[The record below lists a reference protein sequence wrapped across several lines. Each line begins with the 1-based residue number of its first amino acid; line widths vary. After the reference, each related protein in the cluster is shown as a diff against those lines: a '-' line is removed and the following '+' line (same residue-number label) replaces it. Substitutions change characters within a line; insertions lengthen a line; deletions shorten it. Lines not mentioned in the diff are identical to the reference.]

1 MIFLLF
7 VGRSQQCW
15 KKNRSQGSLSYV
27 TYFFKH
33 LQPLGCSI
41 SSKLDYYSLWE
52 AFFLYIFTVSDTHPP
67 SMYTLCE
74 YSTCRYQSWITR
86 LLLTAHFYPL
96 DISVFEGSHSISGV
110 HHSTLRRAFRVVMF
124 QRIALFSSPPKLP
137 PLLRSSSPFLHLI
150 VWSEG
155 ASSNF
160 ERLHF
165 RWIIHYI
172 SSPGANLTSIPS
184 LKWFCE
190 GVFES
195 CTPCE
200 ITLVQFFF
208 LTHIA
213 TSKDLQLQASNEKQ
227 RGSKK
232 SFVSTFVKFVE

>member
-1 MIFLLF
+1 MSHVFLN
-7 VGRSQQCW
+7 VS
-15 KKNRSQGSLSYV
+15 
-27 TYFFKH
+27 
-33 LQPLGCSI
+33 QPLGYSI
-41 SSKLDYYSLWE
+41 SSNLHYYSLWE
-52 AFFLYIFTVSDTHPP
+52 TFFLYIFTVFDTHPP

-74 YSTCRYQSWITR
+74 YSTCRYPSWITR
-86 LLLTAHFYPL
+86 LPLTAHLYPH
-96 DISVFEGSHSISGV
+96 DTSVFECIHSVSGV

-124 QRIALFSSPPKLP
+124 QRIALFSSLPKLP

-155 ASSNF
+155 ASTNS

-184 LKWFCE
+184 LKWFWE

-200 ITLVQFFF
+200 ITLVQFFFF

-213 TSKDLQLQASNEKQ
+213 TSKDLQLQASNEIQ